1 MASVPAGNWGDHLAI
16 VKYRVFSRALETSWL
31 HMALEMGSGNLGL
44 TIGLK
49 CLRLGYYDRTDMT
62 TLTINTLLSL
72 HITYIST

>member
-16 VKYRVFSRALETSWL
+16 VKYRVFSRALEASWL

-49 CLRLGYYDRTDMT
+49 CLRLGYYDAQMT
-62 TLTINTLLSL
+62 PLTINTLLLL
-72 HITYIST
+72 HITYISSC